1 MSVIA
6 KWVTRLIAF
15 LVLSY
20 LVAISGALRPLV
32 NSIYIPFTDFITRCA
47 GTWRD
52 ARLPDRLD
60 NNLIVLYFL
69 FSAITAVLLIA
80 FVEWSIRQVSKNKT
94 IANNGCCYSW
104 HPLPIS

>member
-20 LVAISGALRPLV
+20 LVVISGALRPLV
-32 NSIYIPFTDFITRCA
+32 NSIYIPFTDFITRL
-47 GTWRD
+47 GLGEMRD
-52 ARLPDRLD
+52 YSDRLD

-69 FSAITAVLLIA
+69 CSAITAVLLIA
-80 FVEWSIRQVSKNKT
+80 FVEWSIRQVSKK
-94 IANNGCCYSW
+94 
-104 HPLPIS
+104 